1 VQGFIIRLQRVKDED
16 LILSILTQ
24 ERLETL
30 YRFYGAR
37 HSTIN
42 LGYLIDFE
50 IEHSLKSSIGRL
62 YDVVHLGFPWMLDPA
77 RTRLWHQFVSLFY
90 PHLRESEETGGF
102 YFELLSEC
110 AQRWGKQN
118 PKRVAIEAYAKL
130 LEFEGRSPDISGCFF
145 CEQQIEAP
153 RVSVIR
159 AFQYAHT
166 ACAHR
171 TAVNKRAADELLR
184 GHNALFLDDA
194 EVETLWTTL
203 LEGL

>member
-37 HSTIN
+37 HGTIN
-42 LGYLIDFE
+42 LGYMIDFE

-62 YDVVHLGFPWMLDPA
+62 YDVVHLGFPWLLDPA

-102 YFELLSEC
+102 YFALLRDAAE
-110 AQRWGKQN
+110 RWGTQN
-118 PKRVAIEAYAKL
+118 PKRVAVEAYARL
-130 LEFEGRSPDISGCFF
+130 LQYEGRSPDPAHCFF
-145 CEQQIEAP
+145 CEETADDAQI
-153 RVSVIR
+153 SIIR

-171 TAVNKRAADELLR
+171 TPVTKSAVDELLR
-184 GHNALFLDDA
+184 TQNALFLSDA
-194 EVETLWTTL
+194 EIDTLWTTL
-203 LEGL
+203 QEGL